1 MSEKDKAPAEAPVET
16 ADEAF
21 AGFGGSGG
29 WALQPFAP
37 AMIEAHLR
45 QHGLKFYRGD
55 DQSFLFEM
63 ETPHGYD
70 LRVHIACEGT
80 SNQVCAVRVSANAEV
95 PRASW
100 GRAAFACNEWARL
113 KRWPRAFLDIEDATA
128 SASAELSADGH
139 HDFEHGATQQQVN
152 LFLNQVIA
160 AAIEFFAWAKTEKK
174 LF

>member
-1 MSEKDKAPAEAPVET
+1 MSEKDKKAGEVPGELVG
-16 ADEAF
+16 EAF

-29 WALQPFAP
+29 WTLQPFSP

-45 QHGLKFYRGD
+45 GHDLKFYRGD
-55 DQSFLFEM
+55 DHSFLFEM

-70 LRVHIACEGT
+70 LRVHLACEGT
-80 SNQVCAVRVSANAEV
+80 SRQVCAVRVSAGAEV

-100 GRAAFACNEWARL
+100 GRVAFACNEWARQ

-128 SASAELSADGH
+128 SASAELSTDGH
-139 HDFEHGATQQQVN
+139 HDFEHGATQQQVG